1 MIDKKIAHTNKEIFI
16 KAINFQKKGNIS
28 EASKIYQSLIK
39 IGFINPFLYFN
50 YGLIL
55 FNGGKLVQAEKCF
68 LKTIEIKPDFL
79 NAYFYI
85 INILLK
91 LQKFSK
97 AEIFARKT
105 IVLNPNSFESHANLG
120 GILKELGKLKEA
132 EISTRKAINLKNDFA
147 PAHYNLGIIL
157 SKLGKLEESEI
168 SFLKAI
174 EINPDFY
181 NAQYSLGIVFTNLGK
196 LKEAEISFLKA
207 IEINPD
213 YAKAYFSLSSLNY
226 SDDNNW
232 KKYLFSKNILKNQ
245 SRSDLVDIYFAR
257 ANICHKEKNYKE
269 SSKFLISANE
279 LKLKIQP
286 SNREM
291 LYKKSKKLLLEC
303 KNKKINRKSS
313 AKSPEC
319 IFIVG
324 MPRSGSTLI
333 ENILSMNP
341 KVTPLGEVNI
351 LEESFKNYKKDI
363 EGLPLNEIYLKKI
376 SGLGDINMIT
386 TNKNLGN
393 YKYAGI
399 IANEMPNAKIIHCF
413 RNPLD
418 NILSMFRANFKSGIN
433 YSSSIVDCALI
444 YNNQEEIM
452 DNYKMEFRSKIY
464 DLNYD
469 LLVENPTK
477 EVESLINWLGWKW
490 NKSYLSPHLSE
501 RSVLTASSVEV
512 RSPINS
518 RSKKGWKNYKKM
530 LNPAIKIITQNK
542 KYKKLL
548 EE

>member
-1 MIDKKIAHTNKEIFI
+1 MIDKKIVHTNKEIFI

-174 EINPDFY
+174 EINPD
-181 NAQYSLGIVFTNLGK
+181 
-196 LKEAEISFLKA
+196 
-207 IEINPD
+207 

-257 ANICHKEKNYKE
+257 ANICHKEKNYEE

-363 EGLPLNEIYLKKI
+363 EGLPLNEVYLKKI
-376 SGLGDINMIT
+376 SELGYINMIT

-399 IANEMPNAKIIHCF
+399 IANEMRNAKIIHCF

-530 LNPAIKIITQNK
+530 LNPAIKIITKNK

-548 EE
+548 DE